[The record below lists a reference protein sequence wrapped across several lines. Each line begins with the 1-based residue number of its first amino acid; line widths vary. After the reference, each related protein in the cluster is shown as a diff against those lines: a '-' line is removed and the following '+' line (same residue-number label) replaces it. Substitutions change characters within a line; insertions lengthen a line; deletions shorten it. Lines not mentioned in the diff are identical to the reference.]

1 MIGKIL
7 STLFLTVICS
17 VCAFAQPTAALKLT
31 APNTQG
37 LTFRSGTSQDLRWDT
52 LDVQGNRTYRSRFTF
67 QWSTSQTGP
76 WTNLTG
82 ATNRVDSAGP
92 NRALGA
98 FNGGFRVPTV
108 PQNNQQI
115 YVRIILQNS
124 DNSLN
129 ETVSDVCDFPITVER
144 PDPIVVDEFIQ
155 GSITGVKTLEATKIY
170 GLKGYVYV
178 EDGATLVVPPGT
190 IIVGDQVG
198 TNSAICVNRGGKIYA
213 KGTAE
218 KPIIMTSSAPP
229 GQRRSGDWGG
239 ILICGRASTNHPG
252 GESSLEGGIA
262 DDATVRIKGWF
273 GGKLTPNDNDSS
285 GHLEYVRIEFA
296 GIAAAPNQELN
307 SLTMGG
313 VGRRTVL
320 KNIQCSF
327 GNDDAFEWFGGTV
340 NAKNLI
346 ATSTLDD
353 DLDCDNGFNGKIQF
367 ALVQRSA
374 QRADVSTSQAF
385 EIDND
390 ANSTYNEPMTMP
402 IFSNVTAIGPL
413 QDTSWTA
420 GAGANQY
427 SSRFGA
433 GAQIRRNARASIFN
447 SVFTGWPRGIELLS
461 NQTQGAAIRDSIQ
474 IKNNSWFGIK
484 NEVLR
489 RDGTQALPLNW
500 LSTSGFNNSVDVSS
514 PADAALTTPYEQ
526 DRDFNPIPSVTSPI
540 GTGASFNASNP
551 NVVKINDAFFTQ
563 VGFRGAF
570 SSSIAERW
578 DLPWAEYEPITAVYA
593 KQPVV
598 PTVPT
603 AALKLTAPNA
613 QGLTFRSGTS
623 QEFRWDTTDV
633 NGTRTYNQRFTFQW
647 STSQTGPWT
656 NLTGASNRRDSAAP
670 GRASGV
676 FAGGFRVPSVA
687 QNNQQIWVRI
697 IMVDTNGTLNETVSD
712 VCDFP
717 ITVERPDPIV
727 VDEVIQGSITGVKTL
742 DARKI
747 YGLKGYVYVEDG
759 ATLVIPPGT
768 IVVGDQVG
776 TNSAICVN
784 RGGKIYA
791 KGTPDLPIILTSSA
805 PPGQRRSGDWG
816 GILICGKA
824 TTNHPG
830 GESSLEGGI
839 ADDATIRVKGW
850 FGGKTSADDNDSS
863 GHLEY
868 VRIEFAGIAAAPNQ
882 ELNSLTMGGIGRRT
896 VLRNIQCSFGNDDA
910 FEWFGGTVNAKYLI
924 ATSTLDDDLDCDN
937 GFSGKVQFAVVQ
949 RSAQRADVSTS
960 QAFEID
966 NDANSTYNQ
975 PMTRPIF
982 SNVTAI
988 GPLQDTAWTTGS
1000 GASQYSSRFGAA
1012 AQIRRNARASI
1023 FNSVFTGWPR
1033 GIELLSNQTQG
1044 AASRDSIQIK
1054 NNSWFGVKN
1063 EAFRRDG
1070 NQALPSDWLSS
1081 QGFNNVV
1088 DASSPAVA
1096 SLTSPYEFDND
1107 FNPNPT
1113 SAAPYLTSASF
1124 EATNSSVI
1132 AINDNFFTQVA
1143 YRGAFNTGGITER
1156 WDLPWSEYEPITAV
1170 YAPLD
1175 TVSSVVEAGYTPTVS
1190 LKVSPN
1196 PATSVAR
1203 FIYNITKDDVVTIR
1217 VVNSLGNEIATIADN
1232 VQQHSAYYEFSLNT
1246 SVLPAGVYFVQIST
1260 RSNGFITEKFSVIK

>member
-7 STLFLTVICS
+7 SALFITVICS
-17 VCAFAQPTAALKLT
+17 VSAFAQPTAALKLT
-31 APNTQG
+31 APNAQG
-37 LTFRSGTSQDLRWDT
+37 LTFRAGTSQDLRWDT
-52 LDVQGNRTYRSRFTF
+52 TDVQGNRTYRSRFTF

-82 ATNRVDSAGP
+82 ASNRIDSAGP
-92 NRALGA
+92 NRASGVFA
-98 FNGGFRVPTV
+98 GGFRVPNV

-115 YVRIILQNS
+115 YVRIILVNA

-144 PDPIVVDEFIQ
+144 PDAIVVDEFLE
-155 GSITGVKTLEATKIY
+155 GNITGVKTLEATKIY
-170 GLKGYVYV
+170 GLKGYVFV
-178 EDGATLVVPPGT
+178 TDGATLVIPPGT

-213 KGTAE
+213 KGTKD

-239 ILICGRASTNHPG
+239 LLICGKATTNHPG
-252 GESSLEGGIA
+252 GESALEGGIA
-262 DDATVRIKGWF
+262 DDANTRVRGWF
-273 GGKLTPNDNDSS
+273 GGKLTPDDNDSS

-340 NAKNLI
+340 NAKYLI

-353 DLDCDNGFNGKIQF
+353 DLDCDNGFNGKVQY
-367 ALVQRSA
+367 ALVQRNA

-390 ANSTYNEPMTMP
+390 ANSTYNEPFTSP

-413 QDTSWTA
+413 QDTSWTP
-420 GAGANQY
+420 GSGANQF
-427 SSRFGA
+427 STRFGA
-433 GAQIRRNARASIFN
+433 AAQIRRNARASIFN

-474 IKNNSWFGIK
+474 IKNNSWYGIK

-500 LSTSGFNNSVDVSS
+500 LTTSGFNNVIDASS
-514 PADAALTTPYEQ
+514 PAVAALSTPYEQ

-540 GTGASFNASNP
+540 NSGASFTATNP
-551 NVVKINDAFFTQ
+551 NVVKINDQFFER

-570 SSSIAERW
+570 SSAIAERW
-578 DLPWAEYEPITAVYA
+578 DLPWAEYEPITAVYE
-593 KQPVV
+593 KQVV
-598 PTVPT
+598 KPTIPNG
-603 AALKLTAPNA
+603 ALKLTAPNA
-613 QGLTFRSGTS
+613 QGLTFRAGSS
-623 QEFRWDTTDV
+623 QDLRWDTTDV
-633 NGTRTYNQRFTFQW
+633 NGIRTYNQRFTFQW
-647 STSQTGPWT
+647 STTPTGPWT
-656 NLTGASNRRDSAAP
+656 NLTGASNRRDSAGP

-697 IMVDTNGTLNETVSD
+697 IMVDSTGSLNETVSD

-717 ITVERPDPIV
+717 ITVERPDAIV
-727 VDEVIQGSITGVKTL
+727 VDEFLEGTITGVKVL
-742 DARKI
+742 EPSKF
-747 YGLKGYVYVEDG
+747 YGLKGYVFVADG

-768 IVVGDQVG
+768 VIYGDQVG

-791 KGTPDLPIILTSSA
+791 KGTPELPIIMTSSA

-816 GILICGKA
+816 GLLICGKA
-824 TTNHPG
+824 STNHPG
-830 GESSLEGGI
+830 GESALEGGI
-839 ADDATIRVKGW
+839 ADDANTRIRGW
-850 FGGKTSADDNDSS
+850 FGGKTTPDDNDSS

-882 ELNSLTMGGIGRRT
+882 ELNSLTMGGVGRRT
-896 VLRNIQCSFGNDDA
+896 VLKNIQCSFGNDDA

-937 GFSGKVQFAVVQ
+937 GFSGKVQFALVQ
-949 RSAQRADVSTS
+949 RDPKRADVSTS

-966 NDANSTYNQ
+966 NDANSSYNQ
-975 PMTRPIF
+975 PLTRPIF

-988 GPLQDTAWTTGS
+988 GPVQDTSWSAGS
-1000 GASQYSSRFGAA
+1000 GNNQFSSRFGAG

-1023 FNSVFTGWPR
+1023 FNSVFTGWAR
-1033 GIELLSNQTQG
+1033 GIELLSNQTQL
-1044 AASRDSIQIK
+1044 AAVNDSIQIK
-1054 NNSWFGVKN
+1054 NNSWYGIKN
-1063 EAFRRDG
+1063 EPFRRDG
-1070 NQALPSDWLSS
+1070 AQSLSADWLSS
-1081 QGFNNVV
+1081 QGFNNVI

-1096 SLTSPYEFDND
+1096 TLTNPYEFDND
-1107 FNPNPT
+1107 FNPAP
-1113 SAAPYLTSASF
+1113 SANAPFLTTASF
-1124 EATNSSVI
+1124 QATNASVV

-1156 WDLPWSEYEPITAV
+1156 WDLPWAEYEPITAN
-1170 YAPLD
+1170 YERK
-1175 TVSSVVEAGYTPTVS
+1175 TSVVESGYSAPTVS
-1190 LKVSPN
+1190 VKVTPN

-1203 FIYNITKDDVVTIR
+1203 FIYNLTKEDVVTIR
-1217 VVNSLGNEIATIADN
+1217 IVNSFGNEVATIAEN
-1232 VQQHSAYYEFSLNT
+1232 VQQNNSYYEFSLNT
-1246 SVLPAGVYFVQIST
+1246 SVLPTGVYFVQIST
-1260 RSNGFITEKFSVIK
+1260 RANGFVTEKFSVIK